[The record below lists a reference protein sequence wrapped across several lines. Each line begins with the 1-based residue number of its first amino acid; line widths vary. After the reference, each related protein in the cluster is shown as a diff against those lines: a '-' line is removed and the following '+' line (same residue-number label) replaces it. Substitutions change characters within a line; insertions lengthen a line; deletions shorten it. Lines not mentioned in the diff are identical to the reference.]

1 MGSRLN
7 FKPVLEG
14 EGGGKEEEEEEK
26 EEERSKEKR
35 GQQGELNQ
43 GFYFDTMLRNLCI
56 FFIISNE

>member
-7 FKPVLEG
+7 FKTVLEG

-26 EEERSKEKR
+26 EEERR

-43 GFYFDTMLRNLCI
+43 GFYFDIMLRNSGI
-56 FFIISNE
+56 FFYYQ